1 MSSNPRLAIEEDL
14 SAVEAIVRAAYS
26 RYVPRIGREP
36 APMLDDYV
44 ALIRERRV
52 HVLDWS
58 GRVRGVVV
66 LIPEAD
72 TMLLDNVAVAPDAQ
86 GQGLGRKLLA
96 FAEQAAW
103 DAGYGSIRLYTNEVM
118 TENIALYSRLGY
130 CETHRGEEN
139 GLRRIYMTKV
149 LTERPPLG

>member
-58 GRVRGVVV
+58 GMVRGVVV

-103 DAGYGSIRLYTNEVM
+103 DAGYGSIRLYTNEEM

-130 CETHRGEEN
+130 CETHRGEEK
-139 GLRRIYMTKV
+139 GLRRLSMTKV
-149 LTERPPLG
+149 LTERPPLA